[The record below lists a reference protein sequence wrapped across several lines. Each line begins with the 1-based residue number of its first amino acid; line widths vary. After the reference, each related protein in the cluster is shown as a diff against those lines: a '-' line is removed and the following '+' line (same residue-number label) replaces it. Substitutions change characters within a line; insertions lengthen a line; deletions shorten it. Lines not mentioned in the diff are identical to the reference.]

1 MTLSRP
7 RSWSY
12 HVCFHSDSKGP
23 QLEEPGVEA
32 EEVKETA
39 GEDVDAIPSQ
49 EMTISDA
56 TERQIVAASL
66 IQWKYLGLV
75 ITLGYIFAYFW
86 ARSARTFYFVCLD
99 TVRTDTLSHKN
110 ETKDRLKGCS
120 PNEYDTLDD
129 LLDQQGE
136 QGCHRTTKASQPK
149 LCIPTSMDL
158 SGELH
163 LAIRGIVTV
172 CRHTQDANT

>member
-1 MTLSRP
+1 MFI
-7 RSWSY
+7 
-12 HVCFHSDSKGP
+12 CMP
-23 QLEEPGVEA
+23 Q
-32 EEVKETA
+32 K
-39 GEDVDAIPSQ
+39 
-49 EMTISDA
+49 
-56 TERQIVAASL
+56 
-66 IQWKYLGLV
+66 KYLGLV

-86 ARSARTFYFVCLD
+86 ARCRTFYFVCLD
-99 TVRTDTLSHKN
+99 TVCTDTLIHKN
-110 ETKDRLKGCS
+110 KTKDRLKWCS
-120 PNEYDTLDD
+120 PNEHDTLDD

-149 LCIPTSMDL
+149 LCIPQVPRQMAEEANSLISSLPFRTSMDL